1 MSRRHTSTPRASSL
15 RHALAVALGL
25 ALVVTALMPAFASA
39 QNGRSDRLDQEWQ
52 LLTYRDD
59 GRLEPVLAGV
69 DARLILFAGQS
80 VLGYAACSEFATNYD
95 SPGGGS
101 LFFEPP
107 DPAFVD
113 CDQAS
118 RDFDERFYQ
127 HLADTA
133 SYSLDGS
140 ILRLYDSVDLKTP
153 LMVLTNAK
161 IDDDPTVARWNV
173 ARIGGAD
180 GSVEPVIRGTQ
191 PWIEFLPGGS
201 VVGSGACGS
210 FLGEYSTRDGTM
222 DVSDV
227 RYRLRDCNEAAL
239 DQAQRTVETLAEV
252 ANFEVRPAGL
262 VLQDANRTT
271 RMALT
276 PEIGIKGR
284 DWTPTAI
291 YDQNGGSK
299 VPVGQLATSA
309 VQFNGPSAEGS
320 TICRPFIAESLRSGL
335 ALNVDARSIDFTG
348 ADGKV
353 IKCPDFK
360 NTSFDERAIDAAF
373 IDALKATASHALRGS
388 ELELK
393 DADGRTRVRLEPR
406 EEMVG
411 PTWVVTAMGK
421 KKLRKPLSTIP
432 ITVTFEEDTLLVS
445 GDTGA
450 GTANAANNEYS
461 SYYELPTATR
471 VKIDPIDPKADVFGR
486 ACYNGKKRKNTPAC
500 KQELQFL
507 QLLSEV
513 DTYVPKDGVLQLRK
527 GLRTLIRLVPDYL
540 YEGS

>member
-1 MSRRHTSTPRASSL
+1 M
-15 RHALAVALGL
+15 HALTFALGL
-25 ALVVTALMPAFASA
+25 ALVVTALMPAVATA
-39 QNGRSDRLDQEWQ
+39 QNGRRDRLDQEWQ
-52 LLTYRDD
+52 LLTDRDA
-59 GRLEPVLAGV
+59 GRLKPVLAGV

-80 VLGYAACSEFATNYD
+80 VLGYAACSEFATSYD

-101 LFFEPP
+101 LFIDRP
-107 DPAFVD
+107 DPAFVE

-118 RDFDERFYQ
+118 RDFDARFYQ

-153 LMVLTNAK
+153 LMVFTNAK

-180 GSVEPVIRGTQ
+180 GSVERVIAGTQ
-191 PWIEFLPGGS
+191 PWMEFLPGGS

-210 FLGEYSTRDGTM
+210 YLGKYTTLNGTM

-227 RYRLRDCNEAAL
+227 RYRLRGCSGNEAAL

-252 ANFEVRPAGL
+252 TNFEVRPAGL

-276 PEIGIKGR
+276 PDIAIKGR

-291 YDQNGGSK
+291 YDANGRSLI
-299 VPVGQLATSA
+299 PVGQLATSA
-309 VQFNGPSAEGS
+309 VQFDGPRAEGS
-320 TICRPFIAESLRSGL
+320 TICRPFTAESLRSGL
-335 ALNVDARSIDFTG
+335 ALNVDAGSIDFSG
-348 ADGKV
+348 ADGKRT
-353 IKCPDFK
+353 KCRNFK
-360 NTSFDERAIDAAF
+360 ATPYDEQAIDAAF

-393 DADGRTRVRLEPR
+393 DAEGRTLVRLEPR
-406 EEMVG
+406 AELVG
-411 PTWVVTAMGK
+411 PTWVVVEMGSK
-421 KKLRKPLSTIP
+421 KKRKKPVGSIP
-432 ITVTFEEDTLLVS
+432 ITVTFEEDTQLVS
-445 GDTGA
+445 GETGA
-450 GTANAANNEYS
+450 GTAGAANNSYS
-461 SYYELPTATR
+461 GYYTLPNATR
-471 VKIDPIDPKADVFGR
+471 VKIEPLDPKADVFGR
-486 ACYNGKKRKNTPAC
+486 ACYQGKKRRNTPAC
-500 KQELQFL
+500 KQELEFL

-513 DTYVPKDGVLQLRK
+513 DTYVPKEDVLQLRK

-540 YEGS
+540 YEG